1 MIMMRGVG
9 KVRQHCRL
17 RLKFKVR
24 YSTESSITL
33 MPEIITKIFFQL
45 IVASATASNAI
56 RDLSQNLQK
65 FAPFLSLTASKIGF
79 EGCSLKGEIVPN

>member
-1 MIMMRGVG
+1 
-9 KVRQHCRL
+9 
-17 RLKFKVR
+17 
-24 YSTESSITL
+24 

-79 EGCSLKGEIVPN
+79 VGCSLKGEIVPN